1 MNIDEI
7 EDILEE
13 FLNKHDINLEEVDI
27 GEVIYQRDGIQE
39 DVIDCFIKIL
49 EACTP

>member
-1 MNIDEI
+1 MDIDAI
-7 EDILEE
+7 ENILED

-39 DVIDCFIKIL
+39 DVIDCFIEIL
-49 EACTP
+49 KACTP